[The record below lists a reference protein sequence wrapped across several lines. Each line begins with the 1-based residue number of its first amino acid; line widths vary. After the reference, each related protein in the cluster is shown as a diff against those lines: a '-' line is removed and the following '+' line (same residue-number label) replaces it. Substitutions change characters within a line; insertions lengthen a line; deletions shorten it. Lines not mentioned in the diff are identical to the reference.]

1 MVMVF
6 FAIAENFTETAKL
19 CQISWIFAL
28 TCSEQPKKS
37 QDFAIIATV
46 KLGRQ
51 RIVHFKGPLYINTYI
66 NMYTGHV
73 PIVPSISKE
82 TLQGQPK
89 ICGFPHPEVQPR
101 KESVPCLQ
109 RFFVSLCLARN
120 PPKSSYLI
128 GKNRRI
134 RIAYELESIVMCSVK
149 EYGNSYSVILSII

>member
-1 MVMVF
+1 
-6 FAIAENFTETAKL
+6 
-19 CQISWIFAL
+19 
-28 TCSEQPKKS
+28 
-37 QDFAIIATV
+37 
-46 KLGRQ
+46 
-51 RIVHFKGPLYINTYI
+51 
-66 NMYTGHV
+66 MYTGHV

-89 ICGFPHPEVQPR
+89 ICGFPHPEV
-101 KESVPCLQ
+101 PCLQ

-134 RIAYELESIVMCSVK
+134 LIAYELESIVMCSVK